1 MFRNSPPPDPREC
14 ARESCSH
21 GPTCQP
27 EWHAESVML
36 DRIDAAPQ
44 RQWLSVRQEVRWS
57 FTRPWHWLTG
67 VAVNLVLSL
76 MWLIVAPLS
85 GQPHRDWAILVGSY
99 FAVFILADV
108 TTTNVLGADAT
119 RVRLGLHRGIRLGRI
134 LLAKNLALL
143 IIVGL
148 PTLIA
153 TALITVNSEADY
165 RLVLTLPGVAFP
177 ILTWLGVGNIVSV
190 LLPIAVLPLR
200 QRWQERHDLRRTVL
214 WLLHLGLPYAL
225 LFAVNPIGGLPR
237 MLNRLFPGVA
247 ETAAGRGLMLFLAGL
262 ALWGLG
268 TAIAL
273 LVARLRPPPV

>member
-1 MFRNSPPPDPREC
+1 M
-14 ARESCSH
+14 
-21 GPTCQP
+21 
-27 EWHAESVML
+27 
-36 DRIDAAPQ
+36 
-44 RQWLSVRQEVRWS
+44 
-57 FTRPWHWLTG
+57 
-67 VAVNLVLSL
+67 
-76 MWLIVAPLS
+76 
-85 GQPHRDWAILVGSY
+85 
-99 FAVFILADV
+99 FILADV
-108 TTTNVLGADAT
+108 TTTNVLGADAE

-134 LLAKNLALL
+134 LLAKNVALL

-200 QRWQERHDLRRTVL
+200 QRWQERRDLRRTVL

-237 MLNRLFPGVA
+237 LLNRQLPGVA

-273 LVARLRPPPV
+273 LVARLRPPTV